1 MLKALIA
8 LGIAAIAW
16 GSALAQVPFELREKL
31 QAGEV
36 VTRDAHVYAMAT
48 GMQRGT
54 LEGTRELLVTRAMQG
69 LANRLCAFEATPGRR
84 LEATLQGV
92 RLVLSESRGNELV
105 VVIKAPLQN
114 PACQVWVVEPVPA
127 LTAVPP
133 TRPTPEATRP
143 EAAQPRQVQPAEP
156 PAQDIVI
163 RKFGVEY

>member
-8 LGIAAIAW
+8 FGIAAIAW
-16 GSALAQVPFELREKL
+16 GSALAQVPLELREKL

-36 VTRDAHVYAMAT
+36 VTHDTHVYAMAT

-54 LEGTRELLVTRAMQG
+54 LEVTQELLVTRAMRG

-105 VVIKAPLQN
+105 VVIKAPLQD
-114 PACQVWVVEPVPA
+114 PACRVRVVEPGPSLKDVS
-127 LTAVPP
+127 T
-133 TRPTPEATRP
+133 TPEATLP

-163 RKFGVEY
+163 RKFNGEY

>member
-1 MLKALIA
+1 MLKALIP
-8 LGIAAIAW
+8 LCIAAIAW
-16 GSALAQVPFELREKL
+16 GSALAQVPLEVRKKL

-48 GMQRGT
+48 GIQRGT

-92 RLVLSESRGNELV
+92 SLVLFESRGNELV
-105 VVIKAPLQN
+105 VFIKAPLQN
-114 PACQVWVVEPVPA
+114 PACQVRVVEPGPA

-133 TRPTPEATRP
+133 TSEATRH
-143 EAAQPRQVQPAEP
+143 EGAQPRQVQSVEP
-156 PAQDIVI
+156 PAQDILI